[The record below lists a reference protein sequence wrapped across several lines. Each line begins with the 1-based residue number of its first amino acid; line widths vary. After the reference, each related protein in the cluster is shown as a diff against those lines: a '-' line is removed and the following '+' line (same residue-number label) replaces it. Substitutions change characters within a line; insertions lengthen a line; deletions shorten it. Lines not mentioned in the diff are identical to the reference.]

1 MNLDKDKI
9 IAEVE
14 LRLKSR
20 LEFLGLEPGSKKA
33 NVEEASFLAGA
44 MSAMSAMCAIAPKKE
59 GERDVIS
66 DLVPPIWFYMPM
78 SGRSV
83 IVERERFAKEK
94 VKP

>member
-33 NVEEASFLAGA
+33 NVEEASFLAG
-44 MSAMSAMCAIAPKKE
+44 AMSAMCAIAPKKE